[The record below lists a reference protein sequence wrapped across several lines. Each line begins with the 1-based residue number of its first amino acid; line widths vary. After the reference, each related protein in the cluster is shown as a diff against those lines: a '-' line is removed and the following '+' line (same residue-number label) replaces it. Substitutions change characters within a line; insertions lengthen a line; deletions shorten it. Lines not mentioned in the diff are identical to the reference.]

1 MKFILAVV
9 SAVFA
14 MASAQLFAAEAKELT
29 AEQSIRIGAPPAAV
43 WAVAGDFNGLPKW
56 LPTIAESVI
65 VLGTNNQIGAIRQ
78 LTRRNGTKV
87 TERLIDYDPAAMRI
101 GYTYVDGMVA
111 ASDYFPVMIVKDAG
125 DGTTVVEW
133 RARFKRLAYWMD
145 PPPAGQEDQTLTDF
159 FNKVYKSGLES
170 LKQKIEGGQQ

>member
-1 MKFILAVV
+1 MKLILTMV
-9 SAVFA
+9 SALFA
-14 MASAQLFAAEAKELT
+14 ITSTQLFAADAKELSV
-29 AEQSIRIGAPPAAV
+29 EQSIRINAPPAAV
-43 WAVAGDFNGLPKW
+43 WAVAGDFNGLPNW

-65 VLGTNNQIGAIRQ
+65 VYGTDNQIGAIRQ

-111 ASDYFPVMIVKDAG
+111 ASDYFPVMVVKDAG
-125 DGTTVVEW
+125 DGTTLVEW

-145 PPPAGQEDQTLTDF
+145 PPPAGQEDQTLIDF
-159 FNKVYKSGLES
+159 FGKVYKSGLES
-170 LKQKIEGGQQ
+170 LKQKIESGQ